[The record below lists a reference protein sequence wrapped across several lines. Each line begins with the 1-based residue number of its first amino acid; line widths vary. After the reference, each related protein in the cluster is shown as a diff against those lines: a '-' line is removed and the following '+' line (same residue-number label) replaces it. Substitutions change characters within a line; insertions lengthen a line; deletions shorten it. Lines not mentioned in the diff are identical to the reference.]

1 MGLYEKVLVVDDA
14 PEVIMLMRRVLDR
27 ESVETV
33 AARNGLEAIQALKNN
48 PEIRL
53 VFIDAMMPKMDGYE
67 ALERIKRDFSFRD
80 LKVCF
85 LTSQRTPASVKR
97 AVELGADDYLVKP
110 IDASLV
116 IKKCHDLLGN
126 ASSLSGFPTIA
137 VDIPLLIPNS
147 PFDVKIRMTKL
158 SEIGAELE
166 SHVRLKDNAVIDLYS
181 DKLPKELSDIEDFR
195 IRFLLFQNN
204 LQELESV

>member
-1 MGLYEKVLVVDDA
+1 
-14 PEVIMLMRRVLDR
+14 ML
-27 ESVETV
+27 
-33 AARNGLEAIQALKNN
+33 
-48 PEIRL
+48 
-53 VFIDAMMPKMDGYE
+53 
-67 ALERIKRDFSFRD
+67 
-80 LKVCF
+80 

-126 ASSLSGFPTIA
+126 ASSLSGFPTIS
-137 VDIPLLIPNS
+137 VDIPLVIPKS
-147 PFDVKIRMTKL
+147 PFDVKIKMTKL

-166 SHVRLKDNAVIDLYS
+166 SAVRLKDNAVIDLYS

-195 IRFLLFQNN
+195 IRFKVKDVVEWNDTFNIEGVFVGLPEKMAKHIRALAIKG
-204 LQELESV
+204 VTRTDDAA